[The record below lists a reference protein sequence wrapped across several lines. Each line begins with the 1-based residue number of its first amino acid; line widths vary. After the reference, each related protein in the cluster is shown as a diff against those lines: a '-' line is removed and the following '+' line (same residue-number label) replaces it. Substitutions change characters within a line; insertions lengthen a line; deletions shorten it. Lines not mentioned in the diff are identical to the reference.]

1 MQVKKE
7 SPLPFEQE
15 FQATQS
21 KICDFFLVLN
31 ALLLVVGVA
40 AGLIR
45 VGDIGW
51 QPGLEPQY
59 ILVIF
64 ALLLAIFRNKLSY
77 KVRATSIVV
86 TLFLIGLIG
95 MWASGFVA
103 EGAAVMLLVPVL
115 VAIFFDTRT
124 AVYTVGFIF
133 VASAL
138 IGTHIVI
145 TGRTPPFDLEAFV
158 TSPMIW
164 TFALLARATVALAL
178 VLVVGAV
185 TQSLLKSLAKAQ
197 SSREALAK
205 SEERFALAM
214 HGANDGLWDLNLVS
228 REAYYSP
235 GWYSMLGYEPDD
247 LPHAFDTWQKLIAP
261 SDGERIL
268 KLATDCIDGKT
279 DSFSAEVRMQHKD
292 GTWRDILS
300 RAFTVREGGVATRI
314 IGTHVDITEQR
325 KLESKARH
333 VQKMEAVSQLTAGVA
348 HDFNNL
354 LAVIMGNAELL
365 REVLEQKNT
374 PNTEDDLIVA
384 ILKAAGHGAE
394 LTQRLL
400 AFSRQQPLRPREVN
414 TTKMLANVESF
425 LKRTLDTSIEVEVFV
440 NSGIWHARADAAQL
454 ENAILNLAFNARDA
468 MPEGGSLRIN
478 ASNEHVEEVDLLEL
492 PGLEAGDYLVVSV
505 TDSGSGMSAAVRGQ
519 AFEPFF
525 TTKEIGKGSGLGLSM
540 VYGFA
545 RQSGGSVSL
554 ASGEKTGTIVK
565 IYLPRS
571 RAAVAS
577 HTTEDAVKYRSGGET
592 ILLLEDDVSVLK
604 LVVKTLESLGYKVIE
619 AATAAEAQA
628 QLDRGTVVDMILS
641 DIVLPGG
648 KSGPEF
654 VEQVRRKTPKIK
666 VIFMSGYSIEA
677 TEDNGLLS
685 GETPLLNKPFRRDQL
700 VSALDQAFSA

>member
-1 MQVKKE
+1 MQEKNE

-21 KICDFFLVLN
+21 KICNFFLVLN
-31 ALLLVVGVA
+31 ALLLVAGIA
-40 AGLIR
+40 AGLFR
-45 VGDIGW
+45 VSDIGW

-59 ILVIF
+59 ILVVF
-64 ALLLAIFRNKLSY
+64 AFILAIFRNKLSY

-86 TLFLIGLIG
+86 TLFLIGLNG

-103 EGAAVMLLVPVL
+103 EGAALMLLVPVL

-124 AVYTVGFIF
+124 AVYAVGFIF

-138 IGTHIVI
+138 IGTHIVV

-164 TFALLARATVALAL
+164 TFALVARAAVALAL
-178 VLVVGAV
+178 VLTVGAV

-197 SSREALAK
+197 SDREALAK

-214 HGANDGLWDLNLVS
+214 HGANDGLWDLNLAS

-235 GWYSMLGYEPDD
+235 GWYSMFGYEPDD
-247 LPHAFDTWQKLIAP
+247 LPHAFDTWQKLIEP
-261 SDGERIL
+261 TDGERIL
-268 KLATDCIDGKT
+268 ELATDCIDGKT
-279 DSFSAEVRMQHKD
+279 DSFSTEVRMLHKD

-325 KLESKARH
+325 KLETKARH
-333 VQKMEAVSQLTAGVA
+333 VQKMEAVSQLTGGVA

-365 REVLEQKNT
+365 REVLEQKNI

-400 AFSRQQPLRPREVN
+400 AFSRQQPLRPREVD
-414 TTKMLANVESF
+414 TIKMLANVESF
-425 LKRTLDTSIEVEVFV
+425 LKRTLDTSIEVEVFI
-440 NSGIWHARADAAQL
+440 SPGIWHARADAVQL
-454 ENAILNLAFNARDA
+454 ENAILNLAFNGRDA

-478 ASNEHVEEVDLLEL
+478 ANNEHVEEVDLLEL
-492 PGLEAGDYLVVSV
+492 PGLEAGEYLVVSV

-554 ASGEKTGTIVK
+554 VSSEKTGTIVK
-565 IYLPRS
+565 IYLPCARV
-571 RAAVAS
+571 AVAS
-577 HTTEDAVKYRSGGET
+577 HAAEKVVKHQPGGET
-592 ILLLEDDVSVLK
+592 ILLLEDDTSVLK
-604 LVVKTLESLGYKVIE
+604 LVVKTLKSLGYKVIE

-628 QLDRGTVVDMILS
+628 HLDGGMAVDLILS
-641 DIVLPGG
+641 DIILPGG
-648 KSGPEF
+648 KSGPDF
-654 VEQVRRKTPKIK
+654 VEQVRQKIPEMK

-685 GETPLLNKPFRRDQL
+685 GETQLLNKPFRRDQL
-700 VSALDQAFSA
+700 VDALDQAFSA